1 MRRNASIWLVILS
14 TVGLSGFLLLR
25 KKSKNSVSSFDYWD
39 FSPYKE
45 LKKYILAQA
54 RVESANFTSP
64 LYKRSF
70 NAFGMKNAIYRF
82 QYGYSV
88 PGDPYR
94 HYANLL
100 ESIQDFEAYL
110 KSQGYPVTVS
120 SVEAYAGNLKRL
132 GYFEAPLGDY
142 ITALKSWL

>member
-1 MRRNASIWLVILS
+1 MRQNASIWLVLLS
-14 TVGLSGFLLLR
+14 TIGLSGFLLLKR
-25 KKSKNSVSSFDYWD
+25 KSKNSISSFDYWD

-70 NAFGMKNAIYRF
+70 NAFGMKNATIRYQLGF
-82 QYGYSV
+82 NV

-94 HYANLL
+94 HYTSLL

-110 KSQGYPVTVS
+110 KSQGYPVIVPD
-120 SVEAYAGNLKRL
+120 VEAYAGNLKRL

-142 ITALKSWL
+142 VTALKSWL

>member
-1 MRRNASIWLVILS
+1 MRQSASIYLIALSVI
-14 TVGLSGFLLLR
+14 GLFGFRLLR
-25 KKSKNSVSSFDYWD
+25 KKSKNSISSFDYWD
-39 FSPYKE
+39 YSPYKQ

-54 RVESANFTSP
+54 RVESANFSSD

-70 NAFGMKNAIYRF
+70 NAFGMKNAIYRY
-82 QYGYSV
+82 QYGFQF

-110 KSQGYPVTVS
+110 KSQGYPVNVS
-120 SVEAYAGNLKRL
+120 SVEEYAGNLKRL

-142 ITALKSWL
+142 VTALKSWL